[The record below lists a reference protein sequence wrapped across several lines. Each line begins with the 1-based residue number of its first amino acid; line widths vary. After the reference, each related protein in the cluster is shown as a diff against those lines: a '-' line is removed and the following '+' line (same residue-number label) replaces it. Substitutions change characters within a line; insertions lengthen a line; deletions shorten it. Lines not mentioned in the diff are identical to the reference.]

1 MRKASITLCVLAA
14 LIVAVIVVWKIAYPT
29 NTFRY
34 KVTVNV
40 ETPEGLKSGSAVRE
54 VTIMQQPEVT
64 PESRPHVSV
73 KGEAVVVDLGKRGV
87 LFATIG
93 TNDEYIVFQT
103 FRKEGAITREG
114 ARYYEN
120 LKAQAEVA
128 PINYPL
134 LVAFKDIND
143 PKTVTVAYKPIIV
156 DDERPGMRFVVS
168 GVEDNMAELFGQ
180 NVRLKNIVLEMTDD
194 PVTQGSI
201 DLYISKKFQEKFGNW
216 MRSMNISER
225 GSFVKLFQFKQGEKV

>member
-1 MRKASITLCVLAA
+1 MNKLSKG
-14 LIVAVIVVWKIAYPT
+14 LIVTLALVAAIVVAWKIAYPT
-29 NTFRY
+29 NSFRY

-54 VTIMQQPEVT
+54 VVIMQQPEPT

-120 LKAQAEVA
+120 LEAKAEVA

-134 LVAFKDIND
+134 LVGFKDIND
-143 PKTVTVAYKPIIV
+143 PKTVKVAYKPIIA
-156 DDERPGMRFVVS
+156 DHDRPGMGFVVKS
-168 GVEDNMAELFGQ
+168 IEDNMAELYGQ
-180 NVRLKNIVLEMTDD
+180 GVRLKNIMIEMTDE
-194 PVTQGSI
+194 PTSEGAI
-201 DLYISKKFQEKFGNW
+201 NIYINKNFQEKLGNW
-216 MRSMNISER
+216 MRSMDISER
-225 GSFVKLFQFKQGEKV
+225 GEFVKFFQFKQGEKA